1 MDLKKFAFISVLFL
15 SACTAQEELE
25 VEKGESSYEF
35 DESLNGRGAW
45 NWKGYSTSLSES
57 LVWRQIDYPFG
68 FVYPTRAPLSDGAES
83 ILTESMDE
91 VKIEFGDV
99 QMFFSLPLPQEE
111 LGIEVDGAEGYC
123 RSFANGSDQTI
134 LSSRDIILDDFEAY
148 EMYLSS
154 VGSDSTYLDSGGAG
168 YFVCVDL
175 GDAFMKIYAPSG
187 VVLEEFYNVLATLK
201 FD

>member
-1 MDLKKFAFISVLFL
+1 MNLKKFALISVLFL
-15 SACTAQEELE
+15 SACTVQEELE

-45 NWKGYSTSLSES
+45 NWKGYSTSSSES
-57 LVWRQIDYPFG
+57 PVWRQIDHPFG
-68 FVYPTRAPLSDGAES
+68 FIYPDRAPLSDGEET

-99 QMFFSLPLPQEE
+99 QTFFSLPLPQEE
-111 LGIEVDGAEGYC
+111 LGVEVDGAEGYC

-134 LSSRDIILDDFEAY
+134 LSSSDIILDDFEAY
-148 EMYLSS
+148 EMYLGSFS
-154 VGSDSTYLDSGGAG
+154 SDSTYLDTGGAG

-175 GDAFMKIYAPSG
+175 GNAFMKIYAPSG
-187 VVLEEFYNVLATLK
+187 VVLEEFHNVLATLD
-201 FD
+201 FE